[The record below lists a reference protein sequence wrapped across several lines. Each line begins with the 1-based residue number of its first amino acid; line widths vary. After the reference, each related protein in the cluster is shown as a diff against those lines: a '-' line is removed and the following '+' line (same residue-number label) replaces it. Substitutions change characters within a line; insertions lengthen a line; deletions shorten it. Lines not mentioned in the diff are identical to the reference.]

1 MNPAGIGK
9 YLLNAA
15 VTMVAGR
22 AAAILQDGLTEAKE
36 EVQEKLKGLG
46 VGLALVAVAGS
57 ILFISAAVLLSAAV
71 LGLATVWPAWLA
83 ALTIGGG
90 FLLVSLILI
99 AIGASKINK
108 NKDLRPEKAIANLR
122 KYVG

>member
-9 YLLNAA
+9 YLLNAV

-46 VGLALVAVAGS
+46 AGLVVVAVAAS
-57 ILFISAAVLLSAAV
+57 ILFIATAVLLTAAV

-90 FLLVSLILI
+90 FLLISLILI

>member
-9 YLLNAA
+9 YLLNAV

-46 VGLALVAVAGS
+46 VGLAVVAVAGS

-71 LGLATVWPAWLA
+71 MGLATVWPAWLA

-90 FLLVSLILI
+90 FLLIALILI